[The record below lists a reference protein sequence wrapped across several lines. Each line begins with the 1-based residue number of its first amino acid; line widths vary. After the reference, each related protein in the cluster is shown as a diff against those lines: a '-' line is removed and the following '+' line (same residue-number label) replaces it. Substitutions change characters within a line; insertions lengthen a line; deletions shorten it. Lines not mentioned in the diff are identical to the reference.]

1 MRLYFA
7 KGELLLHKNDAGG
20 YSLEQRGEVLA
31 TFKNEKR
38 AVTEYNRIRQ
48 ELEQT
53 MPPAEVTPDDRR
65 ALLDKYVADSLVK
78 HNSMKDGPAK
88 KPARSRTFG

>member
-7 KGELLLHKNDAGG
+7 RGELLLHKNDAGE
-20 YSLEQRGEVLA
+20 YSLVHGGVILA
-31 TFKNEKR
+31 TFKSEKR

-53 MPPAEVTPDDRR
+53 MPPAEVTPEDRR
-65 ALLDKYVADSLVK
+65 ALLEKYVADTLVK

>member
-7 KGELLLHKNDAGG
+7 RGDLLLHKNDAGEH
-20 YSLEQRGEVLA
+20 SLEQCGVILA

-38 AVTEYNRIRQ
+38 AVAEYNRIRQ

-53 MPPAEVTPDDRR
+53 MPPAEVTAEDRR
-65 ALLDKYVADSLVK
+65 ALLDKYIADTLVK

>member
-7 KGELLLHKNDAGG
+7 RGELLLHTNDASE
-20 YSLEQRGEVLA
+20 YILEQCGVILA

-53 MPPAEVTPDDRR
+53 MPPAEVTAEDRR
-65 ALLDKYVADSLVK
+65 ALLDKYVADTLVK

-88 KPARSRTFG
+88 KPGRSRTFG